1 MLRVPTLVL
10 GLLWSALAV
19 QAADVPRV
27 APRPL
32 ANAFEA
38 MQGGRWEVAARLAA
52 REGPAAV
59 DLIEWHRLRA
69 GLGTPQEVL
78 AFLRRNA
85 HWPGLALLRRQT
97 EVVISH
103 ADFDDVLAFYENHSP
118 QTGTG
123 ALNLARALL
132 ARGRQGEAEAE
143 LVMAWRTLGLTRE
156 EHEDFLREFGALLA
170 PHHAARL
177 EMALWRAL
185 PDVADILP
193 LVDEDARARA
203 ALRDRVRREGGAGLS
218 PAQERDAGVAYELF
232 TRHLS
237 NAPDKA
243 IAVLLRQSR
252 IAGGLGEPEQWAS
265 WRRALA
271 RQKMREGEASL
282 AYDLASTHQLVEGAN
297 YADLEWLAG
306 YIALTYLD
314 APELALDH
322 FQRFRMAVVT
332 PISLGRAGYWIGRAQ
347 DTLGDRDAAQL
358 AYAEGAAYQTSF
370 YGLLAAERAGLTVDD
385 RLAGQESFPPWRKA
399 AFAASDL
406 HEIGTLALKLGN
418 QGLARQFF
426 IQLSETQD
434 RTGLGQMGQMLDELG
449 QPHLRVMLGKAAA
462 DRGIV
467 IEGPYYALHPMAEM
481 DLVAPMELA
490 LAIARRESEFKPDVV
505 SAAGAQGLM
514 QLMPGTA
521 RDMARDLGLLYV
533 PADLLN
539 DWAYNVRLGA
549 GYLARLGQRFGGNI
563 VLVAAAYNAG
573 PARVTQ
579 WIETYGDP
587 RGRDADGIID
597 WIENIPFR
605 ETRNY
610 VMRVAESLPAYRARL
625 GKTPLPQPFSAELGG
640 SSFERPGE

>member
-1 MLRVPTLVL
+1 MLRVLTLVL
-10 GLLWSALAV
+10 ALISLSVMV
-19 QAADVPRV
+19 QAADAPRV

-32 ANAFEA
+32 ATALEA

-52 REGPAAV
+52 REGTAAV
-59 DLIEWHRLRA
+59 DLIDWYRLRA

-85 HWPGLALLRRQT
+85 HWPGLSVLRRQS
-97 EVVISH
+97 EIVMSH
-103 ADFDDVLAFYENHSP
+103 AGFDDVLAFYDGYSP

-123 ALNLARALL
+123 ALNHARALL
-132 ARGRQGEAEAE
+132 SRARQGEAEAGIV
-143 LVMAWRTLGLTRE
+143 LAWRTLGLTRA
-156 EHEDFLREFGALLA
+156 EHEDFLREFEALLA

-177 EMALWRAL
+177 EMALWRGL
-185 PDVADILP
+185 PDVADMLP
-193 LVDEDARARA
+193 LVDEDARALA
-203 ALRDRVRREGGAGLS
+203 ELRGKVRREGGEGLS
-218 PAQERDAGVAYELF
+218 PAQERNAGVAYELF

-243 IAVLLRQSR
+243 IAVILRQSR
-252 IAGGLGEPEQWAS
+252 IEGGLGEPEQWAS

-271 RQKMREGEASL
+271 HQKMREGEASL
-282 AYDLASTHQLVEGAN
+282 AYDLAAVHQLVEGAN

-306 YIALTYLD
+306 YIALTYLK
-314 APELALDH
+314 APDLALDH

-347 DTLGDRDAAQL
+347 EALGDPDAAQL

-370 YGLLAAERAGLTVDD
+370 YGLLAAEKVGLPVDE
-385 RLAGQESFPPWRKA
+385 RLAGQEVFPPWRKA
-399 AFAASDL
+399 AFAESDL

-418 QGLARQFF
+418 LGLARQFF
-426 IQLSETQD
+426 VQLSQTQD
-434 RTGLGQMGQMLDELG
+434 RTGLGQMGQMLDDLG

-462 DRGIV
+462 DRGIIV
-467 IEGPYYALHPMAEM
+467 EGPYYALHPMAEM
-481 DLVAPMELA
+481 DLSAPMELA
-490 LAIARRESEFKPDVV
+490 LAIARRESEFNPGVV
-505 SAAGAQGLM
+505 SEAGAQGLM

-539 DWAYNVRLGA
+539 DWAYNVQLGA
-549 GYLARLGQRFGGNI
+549 GYLAHLGGRFGGNI
-563 VLVAAAYNAG
+563 VLVAGAYNAG
-573 PARVTQ
+573 PGRVTQ
-579 WIETYGDP
+579 WTETLGDP
-587 RGRDADGIID
+587 RARDSEGIID
-597 WIENIPFR
+597 WIEHIPFR

-625 GKTPLPQPFSAELGG
+625 GKEALPQRFSEELRG
-640 SSFERPGE
+640 SSFELVGE